1 MRLRI
6 PRTKRKLC
14 LSLSR
19 ILIPVALLLL
29 TGRTYGQLAGNG
41 NSGITTAANT
51 VNGYFNIACTL
62 LYAIGGIVGL
72 IGAVKVFNAWNSGDP
87 NTNKLAAAWFGS
99 CVFLVVVATVL
110 KSFFGVGA

>member
-1 MRLRI
+1 MS
-6 PRTKRKLC
+6 PRTPRAKRKV
-14 LSLSR
+14 SLSHFR
-19 ILIPVALLLL
+19 IFLPVALLFFA
-29 TGRTYGQLAGNG
+29 GRTYGQLAGNG
-41 NSGITTAANT
+41 NSGITTAAST

-110 KSFFGVGA
+110 KSFFGVGS

>member
-1 MRLRI
+1 MSPRI
-6 PRTKRKLC
+6 PRSKRKV
-14 LSLSR
+14 SRSHSR
-19 ILIPVALLLL
+19 ILVVVALLFLA
-29 TGRTYGQLAGNG
+29 GRSYGQLAGNG

>member
-1 MRLRI
+1 MS
-6 PRTKRKLC
+6 PRTPHNKRKVS
-14 LSLSR
+14 LSHSR
-19 ILIPVALLLL
+19 ILTLVTFLFL
-29 TGRTYGQLAGNG
+29 TGRSYGQLAGNG

>member
-1 MRLRI
+1 MRIRI
-6 PRTKRKLC
+6 PRTKRKF
-14 LSLSR
+14 SLSPAR
-19 ILIPVALLLL
+19 ILVPVALIFLSSQS
-29 TGRTYGQLAGNG
+29 YGQLAGNG

>member
-1 MRLRI
+1 MRLRT
-6 PRTKRKLC
+6 PRTKGKLC
-14 LSLSR
+14 LSRMLLPLSFFF
-19 ILIPVALLLL
+19 L
-29 TGRTYGQLAGNG
+29 TARSYGQLAGNG